1 MKIIK
6 KYFLS
11 FILFLGLS
19 LYGCDDTLT
28 VKNVDDE
35 DIPANNVSFADHIY
49 PVFQVKCA
57 FSGCHAQPN
66 PADGIDLSNW
76 AGVTADPNIVFPGEP
91 DLSRLVWTIDPS
103 VSGVSKMPPI
113 GYARPVTLDQI
124 EGIRTW
130 IAEGALDN

>member
-1 MKIIK
+1 MKLLSLIII
-6 KYFLS
+6 S
-11 FILFLGLS
+11 ILFLQ
-19 LYGCDDTLT
+19 GCDDTLT
-28 VKNVDDE
+28 TENVDNKP
-35 DIPANNVSFADHIY
+35 IPADNVSFSQHIY

-66 PADGIDLSNW
+66 PTDGIDLSSW

-103 VSGVSKMPPI
+103 ISGVSKMPPV
-113 GYARPVTLDQI
+113 GYARPVTTEQLR
-124 EGIRTW
+124 GIRTW

>member
-11 FILFLGLS
+11 FILFLGLTFYS
-19 LYGCDDTLT
+19 CDDTLT
-28 VKNVDDE
+28 VENVDDK
-35 DIPANNVSFADHIY
+35 DIPASNVSFADHIY
-49 PVFQVKCA
+49 PVLQVKCA

-66 PADGIDLSNW
+66 PADGIDLSTW
-76 AGVTADPNIVFPGEP
+76 SGVTTDPNIVFPYEP

-113 GYARPVTLDQI
+113 GYARPITLDQL
-124 EGIRTW
+124 EGIKKW